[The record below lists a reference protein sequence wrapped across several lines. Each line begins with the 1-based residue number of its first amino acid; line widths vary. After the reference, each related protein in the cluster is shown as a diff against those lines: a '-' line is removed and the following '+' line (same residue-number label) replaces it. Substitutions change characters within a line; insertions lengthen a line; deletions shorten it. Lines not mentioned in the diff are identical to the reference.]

1 MIEIDGSKSA
11 ADGVDCSA
19 VAKQVD
25 RCAIAKQNDRAA
37 VAKKIACDADVD
49 VEPA

>member
-25 RCAIAKQNDRAA
+25 RAA
-37 VAKKIACDADVD
+37 VAKKIDCDADVD